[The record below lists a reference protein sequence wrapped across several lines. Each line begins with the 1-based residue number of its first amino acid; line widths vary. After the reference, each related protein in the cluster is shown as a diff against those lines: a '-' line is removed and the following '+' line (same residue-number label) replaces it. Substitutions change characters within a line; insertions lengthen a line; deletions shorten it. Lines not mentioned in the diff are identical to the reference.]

1 MKQFNIYKS
10 TMKYLTD
17 KNLSLNAKGF
27 LTIILFNDEII
38 GLDIR
43 KEMIIIGELPYSLHL
58 GSNKNRKNSVRSS
71 AKNNISGTTS
81 MTNNGIQNAKTL
93 SKCDKHNY
101 RKYDNEQEQ
110 IVIVK
115 GTSSLYKDVENFYK
129 TEFEEARLEYN
140 NKQTRDDRKIDDYF
154 KKVSDNSKS
163 DLACEIIIELGDKK
177 FWDTKDLNYKYK
189 MTNVYSKQVDDLE
202 LLMPNFKVCSAI
214 IHYDETSPHM
224 HIVGVTIKYNCKTG
238 MSKQVGKTDV
248 FTRTSLMQLQDKMRT
263 LCIEEY
269 NKEYNLDA
277 TLKQK
282 MKGRN
287 RDINVTDMT
296 NYQETKELIEKH
308 QKEIDSISNNSLE
321 LKNDSN
327 NIKEEID
334 KLKKVPLRD
343 DLFII
348 SKEQKNKLED
358 YIDKVDK
365 TTDEYRDVKEL
376 SANLNII
383 TKQARQDSRRI
394 KNLKENNDALQLRV
408 DSLSEKVETQEN
420 QINKLRTDNF
430 NLKFQ
435 IQELI
440 ELFEKLINFL
450 KRMFHRKDKEDVY
463 AEVISDMYDNK
474 IISEKTFDRIIG
486 CVNEKDKQKDDF
498 EL

>member
-1 MKQFNIYKS
+1 
-10 TMKYLTD
+10 
-17 KNLSLNAKGF
+17 
-27 LTIILFNDEII
+27 
-38 GLDIR
+38 
-43 KEMIIIGELPYSLHL
+43 MIIISELPYSLHL

-101 RKYDNEQEQ
+101 RKYDNKQEQ

-115 GTSSLYKDVENFYK
+115 GTSSLYKDVEDFYK

-140 NKQTRDDRKIDDYF
+140 NKQKRDDRKIDDYF

-177 FWDTKDLNYKYK
+177 FWDTKDLDYKHK
-189 MTNVYSKQVDDLE
+189 MTNVYREQVDDLE

-224 HIVGVTIKYNCKTG
+224 HIVGVPIKYNCKTG

-287 RDINVTDMT
+287 RDINVADMT
-296 NYQETKELIEKH
+296 HYQETKELIEKH

-321 LKNDSN
+321 LKSN
-327 NIKEEID
+327 STDIKNEINN
-334 KLKKVPLRD
+334 LKKVPLRD

-348 SKEQKNKLED
+348 SKEQKDELEN

-365 TTDEYRDVKEL
+365 TTDEYRDVKDL

-383 TKQARQDSRRI
+383 TKQARQDVKRI
-394 KNLKENNDALQLRV
+394 KTLRESNNALNLRV
-408 DSLSEKVETQEN
+408 ENLSEKVETQEE
-420 QINKLRTDNF
+420 QIKNLKSENF
-430 NLKFQ
+430 NLKYQLQNLKDFFDR
-435 IQELI
+435 LI
-440 ELFEKLINFL
+440 KLF
-450 KRMFHRKDKEDVY
+450 KRMIKHEDKEEVY
-463 AEVISDMYDNK
+463 LEVLEDMHDNG
-474 IISEKTFDRIIG
+474 IINNKTFDNILGYHEPTKENRSK
-486 CVNEKDKQKDDF
+486 EKDDF

>member
-1 MKQFNIYKS
+1 
-10 TMKYLTD
+10 
-17 KNLSLNAKGF
+17 
-27 LTIILFNDEII
+27 
-38 GLDIR
+38 
-43 KEMIIIGELPYSLHL
+43 MIIISELPYSLHL

-71 AKNNISGTTS
+71 AKNNLSGTTS

-129 TEFEEARLEYN
+129 TEFEEVRLEYN

-224 HIVGVTIKYNCKTG
+224 HIVGVPIKCNCKTG

-287 RDINVTDMT
+287 RDINIADMT
-296 NYQETKELIEKH
+296 NYQETKELIERH

-321 LKNDSN
+321 LKTDSN

-348 SKEQKNKLED
+348 SKEQKSKLED

-376 SANLNII
+376 SANLNVI
-383 TKQARQDSRRI
+383 TKQARQDAKRI
-394 KNLKENNDALQLRV
+394 KNLRESNVALELRV
-408 DSLSEKVETQEN
+408 ENLSEKVETQEN

-430 NLKFQ
+430 NLKYQLQNLKDFFDR
-435 IQELI
+435 LI
-440 ELFEKLINFL
+440 KLF
-450 KRMFHRKDKEDVY
+450 KRMIKREDKEEAY
-463 AEVISDMYDNK
+463 LEVLEDMHDNK
-474 IISEKTFDRIIG
+474 IINDKTFDNILG
-486 CVNEKDKQKDDF
+486 YNEPTKENKSKEKDDY

>member
-1 MKQFNIYKS
+1 
-10 TMKYLTD
+10 
-17 KNLSLNAKGF
+17 
-27 LTIILFNDEII
+27 
-38 GLDIR
+38 
-43 KEMIIIGELPYSLHL
+43 MIIISELPYSLHL

-71 AKNNISGTTS
+71 AKNNLSGTTS

-129 TEFEEARLEYN
+129 TEFEEAILEYN
-140 NKQTRDDRKIDDYF
+140 NKQKRDDRKIDDYF
-154 KKVSDNSKS
+154 RRVSDNSKS

-177 FWDTKDLNYKYK
+177 FWDTKDLNYKHK

-224 HIVGVTIKYNCKTG
+224 HIVGVPIKYNCKTG
-238 MSKQVGKTDV
+238 MNKQVGKTDV

-287 RDINVTDMT
+287 RDINVADMT

-321 LKNDSN
+321 LKTNSN
-327 NIKEEID
+327 NIKEEIN

-348 SKEQKNKLED
+348 SKEQKNKLKD

-394 KNLKENNDALQLRV
+394 KNLKESNDALQLRV
-408 DSLSEKVETQEN
+408 DTLSEKVDKQEK
-420 QINKLRTDNF
+420 QINEYRKDNF
-430 NLKFQ
+430 NLKYQ
-435 IQELI
+435 LQELQQ
-440 ELFEKLINFL
+440 LFEKLINFL
-450 KRMFHRKDKEDVY
+450 KRMFNRKDKEDVY
-463 AEVISDMYDNK
+463 SEVISDMYENK
-474 IISEKTFDRIIG
+474 IISEKTFDTITG
-486 CVNEKDKQKDDF
+486 WDNEKIEEKDDY